1 MLAEERRLQL
11 IEWSRTEGRVDALEA
26 SAKLNVAVETI
37 RRDLEILQR
46 RGVVR
51 RVHGG
56 AIAVERYNSEATVPE
71 RKSSN
76 TDAKSRIAKAAAKF
90 VPEAGCV
97 FVDGGTTTEELAPYL
112 LNKPNLLVVTNNI
125 MLASLIG
132 ESSTQVILLG
142 GEIRRT
148 SLSTTGQLAVEELNN
163 FHAQV
168 AFLGVNGISDEAGMT
183 TADIEEAVVKRAM
196 IANAAERVL
205 LADHSKFGT
214 SFAAKFAAF
223 ADIDRLVTDLDTPED
238 FLNTFNQSDCDV
250 VLAL

>member
-1 MLAEERRLQL
+1 MLAEERRIQL
-11 IEWSRTEGRVDALEA
+11 TEWSQAEGRVDALDA
-26 SAKLNVAVETI
+26 SLRLNVAVETV

-56 AIAVERYNSEATVPE
+56 AIPVERFHAEATVPE
-71 RKSSN
+71 RKGSN
-76 TDAKSRIAKAAAKF
+76 ADAKAKIAQTAAQF
-90 VPEAGCV
+90 IPDNGCV
-97 FVDGGTTTEELAPYL
+97 FVDGGSTTENLWSYL
-112 LNKPNLLVVTNNI
+112 VNKPNLLVVTNNI

-168 AFLGVNGISDEAGMT
+168 AFLGVNGISAEAGMT

-205 LADHSKFGT
+205 LADHSKFGHA
-214 SFAAKFAAF
+214 FAAKFAAP
-223 ADIDRLVTDLDTPED
+223 ADIDRLVTDLDIPED
-238 FLNTFNQSDCDV
+238 FLNTLHDCDV
-250 VLAL
+250 VLAH